1 MAIIILKNYLQD
13 QIKRNDLLKSK
24 PHPSNFFAS
33 MKKLEINVRLTETKK
48 HPLDLRI
55 FHAVDKI
62 STYPI
67 NRLHLKIALLSDR

>member
-13 QIKRNDLLKSK
+13 QIKQNDLLKNK
-24 PHPSNFFAS
+24 PHPSNFCAS
-33 MKKLEINVRLTETKK
+33 MKKLEINVRLTGTKK